1 MSEVYLLSVKCEYL
15 RFFQVINRGI
25 CVSEVYLT
33 TEAMCVGCTFNDRKM
48 CIGGYANNRS
58 IYISEEFLIILVCT
72 LYI

>member
-33 TEAMCVGCTFNDRKM
+33 TEAMYVSGVHSMTEKCVSEVMQITEV
-48 CIGGYANNRS
+48 Y
-58 IYISEEFLIILVCT
+58 IYWRNF
-72 LYI
+72 